1 VIPRRTKLKKKK
13 MSNYIVTSLID
24 GIKYEHICTKEV
36 DKCNNVK
43 YFTDYGTVDEKYIV
57 NVKLKDKDDSTRL

>member
-1 VIPRRTKLKKKK
+1 